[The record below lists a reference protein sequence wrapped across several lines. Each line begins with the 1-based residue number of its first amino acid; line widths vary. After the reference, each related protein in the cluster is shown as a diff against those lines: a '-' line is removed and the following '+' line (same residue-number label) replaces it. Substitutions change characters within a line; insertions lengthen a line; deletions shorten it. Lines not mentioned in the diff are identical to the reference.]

1 MNHPLC
7 RQTVTLYRKTGDEV
21 LRRVAENCFYSW
33 QDCMEERE
41 DGIRFQRKCFLVT
54 PVEIMPGDRVLEGVG
69 PEIEKSEWTAF
80 LPVYVPTLSELVYA
94 DAKYFLGRLHHY
106 EGGRK

>member
-1 MNHPLC
+1 MKHPLC
-7 RQTVTLYRKTGDEV
+7 VQTVTLYRLAGDEV
-21 LRRVAENCFYSW
+21 LRIPVENAFYSW
-33 QDCMEERE
+33 QDCLAEGE

-54 PVEIMPGDRVLEGVG
+54 PVEILPGDRVLEGVG

-80 LPVYVPTLSELVYA
+80 LPVNIPTLSEVAYA
-94 DAKYFLGRLHHY
+94 EPKYFFGKLHHY